1 MYDQHIIIDLEM
13 NPVSKK
19 NKEIR
24 KALSREI
31 IEIGAVK
38 LNEKLDVIDSFK
50 CFVKAE
56 YNPNITSYITDLTG
70 ITNADVYCKGSL
82 RTAMSKLE
90 SWIGYEKKARIYS
103 WSNADLMQIQKECH
117 FKDIDIP
124 SNLRRWLNL
133 QKIYSRVMG
142 EDICCKQM
150 SLKAAAAQFGIVID
164 ELKSHSALYD
174 AEITSELLVS
184 ILNGNY
190 KKQAELLRNTARKT
204 VETPVVFCLGD
215 IFKMPCRI

>member
-1 MYDQHIIIDLEM
+1 
-13 NPVSKK
+13 
-19 NKEIR
+19 
-24 KALSREI
+24 
-31 IEIGAVK
+31 
-38 LNEKLDVIDSFK
+38 
-50 CFVKAE
+50 
-56 YNPNITSYITDLTG
+56 
-70 ITNADVYCKGSL
+70 
-82 RTAMSKLE
+82 
-90 SWIGYEKKARIYS
+90 
-103 WSNADLMQIQKECH
+103 
-117 FKDIDIP
+117 
-124 SNLRRWLNL
+124 
-133 QKIYSRVMG
+133 MG